1 MDFLG
6 YLWKPP
12 LDHPTGRIKT
22 MSNAPL
28 LPEATPALF
37 YTAGGRI
44 HCVQCQ
50 AMSKRT
56 KVQCRAPATKGK
68 TKCKFHGGVTF
79 LFSAKTLPYLD
90 ERKLVVFGWNS
101 TRLNTIL
108 PLIYPSNGSPDETL
122 VLARTVWGD
131 PTGPMGIAQSIVSA
145 V

>member
-50 AMSKRT
+50 AISKRT
-56 KVQCRAPATKGK
+56 KVQCRGPATRGK
-68 TKCKFHGGVTF
+68 TKCKFHGGA
-79 LFSAKTLPYLD
+79 S
-90 ERKLVVFGWNS
+90 
-101 TRLNTIL
+101 
-108 PLIYPSNGSPDETL
+108 
-122 VLARTVWGD
+122 
-131 PTGPMGIAQSIVSA
+131 TGPKTPAGKKRSGAKFLVHGRETSAIRAERRIKIAELQELEALGRAIGMIVGPRTRGPK
-145 V
+145 VKPG